1 MKSFI
6 LALLPGLEE
15 ETGEFFEKVLSLL
28 DRLSGTVSPSF
39 FLQNIWLIMLTS
51 PSARGTSLNFLAK
64 RLPRLNANE
73 GVQYLFSYQ
82 FEESFN
88 I

>member
-39 FLQNIWLIMLTS
+39 FLQNVWLIMLTS

-73 GVQYLFSYQ
+73 GVQYLFSY
-82 FEESFN
+82 
-88 I
+88 

>member
-39 FLQNIWLIMLTS
+39 FLQNVWLIMLTS

-73 GVQYLFSYQ
+73 GAQYLFSY
-82 FEESFN
+82 
-88 I
+88 